1 MTIEEK
7 VKDWAFG
14 QLSKVSEQFANLSPC
29 PYAKATFVNDKVSFV
44 KTDYRDFL
52 DTVTSQIEKF
62 NGEKDV
68 VIVYSEHNPFGL
80 DYLEGAVEGLNFMLN
95 QRGKDIW
102 LLGFHNEWTMVF
114 IQKITKL
121 DDASIDLEQ
130 KGYYNNYNKDQF
142 DHYVAKRRKLR
153 DRL

>member
-7 VKDWAFG
+7 VKDWALG
-14 QLSKVSEQFANLSPC
+14 QLSKVSEQFNNMSPC

-44 KTDYRDFL
+44 KTDYQDFL
-52 DTVTSQIEKF
+52 DTVTKETLNF
-62 NGEKDV
+62 TGEKDV

-80 DYLEGAVEGLNFMLN
+80 DYLEGSVEAMNFALNHMK
-95 QRGKDIW
+95 KDIW
-102 LLGFHNEWTMVF
+102 LLGFHHEWTMVF

-121 DDASIDLEQ
+121 DDASIDLEE

-142 DHYVAKRRKLR
+142 EHYVAKRRKLR
-153 DRL
+153 NRL

>member
-14 QLSKVSEQFANLSPC
+14 QLSKVSQQFNNLPPC
-29 PYAKATFVNDKVSFV
+29 PYAKATFVNDMVSFV
-44 KTDYRDFL
+44 ESDYRDFL
-52 DTVTSQIEKF
+52 DTVTKEIFSF
-62 NGEKDV
+62 TGEKDV
-68 VIVYSEHNPFGL
+68 VIVYSKQNPFGL
-80 DYLEGAVEGLNFMLN
+80 DYLEGAVEGLNFMLS
-95 QRGKDIW
+95 QLKKDIW
-102 LLGFHNEWTMVF
+102 LLGFHHEWTMIF

-153 DRL
+153 SKL

>member
-14 QLSKVSEQFANLSPC
+14 QLSKVSEQFNNMSPC

-44 KTDYRDFL
+44 KTDYKDFL
-52 DTVTSQIEKF
+52 DTVTKETLNF
-62 NGEKDV
+62 TGEKDV

-80 DYLEGAVEGLNFMLN
+80 DYLEGSVEAMNFALNHMK
-95 QRGKDIW
+95 KDIW
-102 LLGFHNEWTMVF
+102 LLGFHHEWTMVF

>member
-7 VKDWAFG
+7 VKDWAYG
-14 QLSKVSEQFANLSPC
+14 QLSRVSPQFADLSPC
-29 PYAKATFVNDKVSFV
+29 PYAKATFVNDLVSFV
-44 KTDYRDFL
+44 KTEYTDFL
-52 DTVTSQIEKF
+52 DTVTDQIEKF

-95 QRGKDIW
+95 QQGKDIW
-102 LLGFHNEWTMVF
+102 LLGFQNEWTMMF

-121 DDASIDLEQ
+121 DDASIDLE
-130 KGYYNNYNKDQF
+130 KKRYYVNYNEDQF
-142 DHYVAKRRKLR
+142 QHYVAKRRKLR
-153 DRL
+153 NRL